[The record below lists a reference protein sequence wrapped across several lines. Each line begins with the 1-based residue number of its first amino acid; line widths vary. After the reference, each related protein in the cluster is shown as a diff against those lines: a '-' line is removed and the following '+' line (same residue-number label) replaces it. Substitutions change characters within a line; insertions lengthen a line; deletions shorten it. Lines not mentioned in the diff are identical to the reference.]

1 MKTGEAIRHMCEV
14 AGKGTVEVSGDIG
27 RGRSYVGSI
36 LSRGSTPQA
45 DTLAEIAEACGYEL
59 VLIGHGEKIVIE
71 YEPRDE
77 R

>member
-14 AGKGTVEVSGDIG
+14 SGKGTIEVSSDIG

-45 DTLAEIAEACGYEL
+45 DTLAKIAEACGYEL
-59 VLIGHGEKIVIE
+59 MLVGNGEQIVIE
-71 YEPRDE
+71 YE
-77 R
+77 